1 VFGANVGTTGTG
13 WLVALIGVRVSLS
26 TYALPMIFVGALAKL
41 LAGGRI
47 AGAGSALAGFALVRA
62 HMGNPYLW
70 YGIAAVV
77 ALRLLFT
84 DALPFHA
91 VFDTEALALSA
102 WLWLVGGAALFFLVV
117 EVEKLIIR
125 SSPGLRGSATSQQG
139 AAMSTN

>member
-1 VFGANVGTTGTG
+1 MIYTLSAFFWMKAHGASDPLARTAAVNAITLGQVFYLLNSRY
-13 WLVALIGVRVSLS
+13 LLDSSLS
-26 TYALPMIFVGALAKL
+26 
-41 LAGGRI
+41 
-47 AGAGSALAGFALVRA
+47 VRA

-77 ALRLLFT
+77 ALQLLFT
-84 DALPFHA
+84 YALPFHA

-125 SSPGLRGSATSQQG
+125 SSPALRGSATSQPG
-139 AAMSTN
+139 AATSTN